1 MDGGSKIFLAW
12 KAQYLWVNLIG
23 EEKYWV
29 GDEVKMMTVY
39 CVFAMQLNK
48 HIQWQTLAG
57 AAKMFLTMAWINI
70 RCCTQF
76 AAFQALS
83 KTRWALPGKC
93 GRNNVSMLG
102 KCKHL
107 EYSPQLLCCNIFI
120 CISNNSVIFYLLYF
134 HCTSRN
140 QLNSQLL

>member
-1 MDGGSKIFLAW
+1 MDVVRFFLVW
-12 KAQYLWVNLIG
+12 KAQYLWVNLI

-29 GDEVKMMTVY
+29 GDEVRMMTVY
-39 CVFAMQLNK
+39 YVFAVQLNK

-57 AAKMFLTMAWINI
+57 AAKTFLTMAWINI

-76 AAFQALS
+76 FAFQSLS

-102 KCKHL
+102 KYKYL
-107 EYSPQLLCCNIFI
+107 QYSPQLLCCNIFI
-120 CISNNSVIFYLLYF
+120 CISNNSVIFYLLHF
-134 HCTSRN
+134 LCTSRN